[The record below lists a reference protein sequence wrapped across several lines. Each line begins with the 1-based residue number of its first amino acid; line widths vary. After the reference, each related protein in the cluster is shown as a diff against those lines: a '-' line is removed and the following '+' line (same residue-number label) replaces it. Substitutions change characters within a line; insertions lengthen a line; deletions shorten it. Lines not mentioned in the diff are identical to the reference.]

1 MFLNE
6 RLQLQVKIQVP
17 SYKLSPLTES
27 DLYNIIA
34 STIESWGNDQAKVYA
49 QTIDAALLK
58 LAQYPDFGRE
68 RSEIYNGA
76 RSFPVEKHIVFY
88 QVSEKG
94 IDVARIL
101 HQRMDLSKHF

>member
-1 MFLNE
+1 MSNY
-6 RLQLQVKIQVP
+6 R
-17 SYKLSPLTES
+17 LSPLAGE
-27 DLYNIIA
+27 DLFKII
-34 STIESWGNDQAKVYA
+34 SITIQSWGSAQAKVYA

-68 RSEIYNGA
+68 RSDIYNGA

-88 QVSEKG
+88 QISDNG

-101 HQRMDLSKHF
+101 HQRMDLTKHF

>member
-1 MFLNE
+1 MSNY
-6 RLQLQVKIQVP
+6 R
-17 SYKLSPLTES
+17 LSPLAEE
-27 DLYNIIA
+27 DLFKII
-34 STIESWGNDQAKVYA
+34 STTIESWGNEQAKVYA

-68 RSEIYNGA
+68 RNEIYNGA

-88 QVSEKG
+88 QVSYIG